1 MNAAG
6 DKYIDLVKASDAFRQ
21 LKRDAESNLSHAY
34 LLLSAD
40 RLGLDILADL
50 FVAEACGA
58 RDAYRRIAAGTL
70 ADVITLP
77 ETGEKV
83 TVRDVDYLTE
93 TAFITPTELERKFY
107 IVDYGE
113 TMNEPS
119 QNKLLK
125 TLEEPPSVA
134 VIVIKSA
141 SESAMLP
148 TVRSRCRR
156 VELKPFASAALGAR
170 LGQLYGGSPRLPV
183 ALAANRGMLS
193 EAERLISGDK
203 YAEMYELA
211 VDMLKNMR
219 RSPDA
224 ARYAGQILKYKDNL
238 GDILEYTELILR
250 DCLAVAAARPHLAL
264 NVAGVQDAREIASA
278 YPPEAVVRI
287 MPCFTRARARLKT
300 NGNAAGVVDELLF
313 SMLEVKAKWK

>member
-70 ADVITLP
+70 ARRHYAA
-77 ETGEKV
+77 EAGEKV

-93 TAFITPTELERKFY
+93 TAFVTPTELERKFY

-170 LGQLYGGSPRLPV
+170 LGQLYGGSPR
-183 ALAANRGMLS
+183 
-193 EAERLISGDK
+193 
-203 YAEMYELA
+203 
-211 VDMLKNMR
+211 
-219 RSPDA
+219 A
-224 ARYAGQILKYKDNL
+224 ARSACGQPRYAVGGGAADQRRQVRGDVRAGRRYAQKHAPQPRRGALCGADTQI
-238 GDILEYTELILR
+238 
-250 DCLAVAAARPHLAL
+250 
-264 NVAGVQDAREIASA
+264 
-278 YPPEAVVRI
+278 
-287 MPCFTRARARLKT
+287 
-300 NGNAAGVVDELLF
+300 
-313 SMLEVKAKWK
+313 